1 MRLDEAKEVLKE
13 NGYIVENILQPIQQN
28 VNLKQLKKSI
38 DELQMLYNAFYNIS
52 NNIITLLNK
61 EFNNSNGRCV
71 VGNYRNMPNT
81 WYLKIVPKEGDYL
94 KIEEDEFGKFGD
106 GGLYLSYEINGNK
119 NGISLKYVYGD
130 YDDVIN
136 DKDSYLNTIREILEQ

>member
-1 MRLDEAKEVLKE
+1 MNLKEAKEVLVDA
-13 NGYIVENILQPIQQN
+13 GYIVENLIQPLQQN

-61 EFNNSNGRCV
+61 EFDNSNGRCV
-71 VGNYRNMPNT
+71 VGNYRDMPNT

-94 KIEEDEFGKFGD
+94 KIETNVFGVD
-106 GGLYLSYEINGNK
+106 RLYLSYEINGNK
-119 NGISLKYVYGD
+119 NFISLKYVDGD

-136 DKDSYLNTIREILEQ
+136 DKDGYLNKIREILEEQY

>member
-1 MRLDEAKEVLKE
+1 MKLKEAKEVLVDA
-13 NGYIVENILQPIQQN
+13 GYIVENVLQLSQKN
-28 VNLKQLKKSI
+28 VNLNQLKKSI
-38 DELQMLYNAFYNIS
+38 DELQMLYNAFYSIS

-61 EFNNSNGRCV
+61 EFNNSKCRCV
-71 VGNYRNMPNT
+71 VGKYRDMSDT

-119 NGISLKYVYGD
+119 NGISLKYVDGD

>member
-1 MRLDEAKEVLKE
+1 MNLYEAKEIL
-13 NGYIVENILQPIQQN
+13 NDAGYIVENLLQPLQQN
-28 VNLKQLKKSI
+28 VNLKKLKKSI

-61 EFNNSNGRCV
+61 EFDNSNGRCV
-71 VGNYRNMPNT
+71 VGNFSDTPNI

-94 KIEEDEFGKFGD
+94 KIETNVFGVD
-106 GGLYLSYEINGNK
+106 RLYLSYEINGNK
-119 NGISLKYVYGD
+119 NFISLKYVDGD

-136 DKDSYLNTIREILEQ
+136 DKDGYLNKIREILEEQY

>member
-1 MRLDEAKEVLKE
+1 MKLEEAQQILKE
-13 NGYIVENILQPIQQN
+13 NGYIVENVLQPLQQN
-28 VNLKQLKKSI
+28 INLKHLKKSI

-71 VGNYRNMPNT
+71 VGNYRDMPNT

-94 KIEEDEFGKFGD
+94 KIEIDDYGA

-119 NGISLKYVYGD
+119 NGISLKYVDGD

-136 DKDSYLNTIREILEQ
+136 VKDSYLNTIREILEQ